1 MTSDNVIIPLDFG
14 PDAQAPDQYQ
24 RRTCQD
30 ENRETVVTTPIY
42 QVKAEFFKTLGHPAR
57 IRVLEVLRDGERT
70 VSDLVPAVG
79 IEASHLSQQLAVL
92 RRANL
97 VQARKEGT
105 SVLYSVGNPMIF
117 ELLDVARRILTS
129 SLDETR
135 ALLTELELSES
146 SPHSSKVK
154 VGTERKNR
162 GKASHR

>member
-1 MTSDNVIIPLDFG
+1 M
-14 PDAQAPDQYQ
+14 
-24 RRTCQD
+24 
-30 ENRETVVTTPIY
+30 TTPIY

-70 VSDLVPAVG
+70 VSDLVPDVG

-105 SVLYSVGNPMIF
+105 SVLYSVANPMIF
-117 ELLDVARRILTS
+117 DLLDVARRILTS

-135 ALLTELELSES
+135 ALLTELELSE
-146 SPHSSKVK
+146 HSQQVPKPKS
-154 VGTERKNR
+154 GSERKR
-162 GKASHR
+162 QGKASQR